1 VSGVQLS
8 DGYCAPEDWDTRYTL
23 SRDEREYVI
32 GLREE
37 RDRRRHVG
45 AISTSSHW
53 VDPVPPG
60 SNQNVLVGIC
70 ALFQVEKTRNAVGI
84 CALFQVEKEP
94 KAVGI
99 CALFQVEKT
108 RNAVRI
114 CALFQVEKTR
124 KRIHA
129 RQ

>member
-1 VSGVQLS
+1 MVGLS
-8 DGYCAPEDWDTRYTL
+8 SKLLFLYGRNW
-23 SRDEREYVI
+23 VI
-32 GLREE
+32 ILF
-37 RDRRRHVG
+37 
-45 AISTSSHW
+45 SHW

-60 SNQNVLVGIC
+60 SNQNVLV
-70 ALFQVEKTRNAVGI
+70 EI

-94 KAVGI
+94 KAVRI

-124 KRIHA
+124 NAVRICA
-129 RQ
+129 LFQVEKEP